1 MALTAFGALL
11 MLLPQVAVASIG
23 HAFSPMLALALWR
36 EEPDVV
42 AAAPLLS
49 QFASAGI
56 FGAAFNAVLLLI
68 SGRHVERALGGVG
81 IVVAFVAGAYGGA
94 LARLVLTPG
103 SGLPGLGAAGGLFAV
118 IGAYLMLYGIPA
130 GLPLNLRGSRATQ
143 VAALALIWAAVQFV
157 FLLAV
162 GGGDLSVSIVE
173 PLGGLLAGAAL
184 ARLLLR
190 WRYRGA

>member
-1 MALTAFGALL
+1 MFGALL
-11 MLLPQVAVASIG
+11 MLLPQVAVAAVG
-23 HAFSPMLALALWR
+23 YAFSPMLALALWR
-36 EEPDVV
+36 EEPGVV

-103 SGLPGLGAAGGLFAV
+103 SGLPGLGANGGLFAV

-143 VAALALIWAAVQFV
+143 VAALALIWAAVQLV

-162 GGGDLSVSIVE
+162 GGGDLSVSIIE